1 MDPTGDIEVGGS
13 SRPQPT
19 QFRISE
25 LYDTLYDGPTVKMIR
40 ECKFCTTPFW
50 YYVNNVKGIEMLM
63 IILLMMCGP
72 VGAHML
78 FEIVFP
84 YRPGSP
90 FVFTLNGGVI
100 IWTVCYI
107 LGACTAGFLVFGEAM
122 EILRY
127 ADAAFWLYYYRKKE
141 AKEKQNGTM
150 GKVGSSEVEVTS
162 KSSAAPSAKPIVE
175 EDEPPRRRRGA
186 LIRCLFKFRTNNVMQ
201 DGEFLPL
208 TPCQWF
214 MRATWLERICH
225 IAFSLRWLLA
235 AAILATA
242 FTYNYTTFFM
252 TVESN
257 FLLSDNYFCMLQFMN
272 GMSHIT
278 MIYMGWK
285 IALVLLDLWR
295 KSRGSNLRKD
305 FLRVFFPLPD
315 GLRYIPDPKFA
326 FVMDGCPCSYV
337 APEALALPPEYEQTT
352 HFHSYYAHIFKTIFC
367 FTTLII
373 VSIFAIHSFA
383 AGIMYIITAT
393 VKNKETLLKIM
404 DKEGGLLNDILA
416 QRVRS
421 L

>member
-78 FEIVFP
+78 FEAVFP
-84 YRPGSP
+84 YRPGNP
-90 FVFTLNGGVI
+90 FVYTLISGAP
-100 IWTVCYI
+100 IWAMCYI

-127 ADAAFWLYYYRKKE
+127 ADAAFWLYYYRKIE
-141 AKEKQNGTM
+141 AKEKQNDAM
-150 GKVGSSEVEVTS
+150 ANLESSEVEVTNES
-162 KSSAAPSAKPIVE
+162 SSAPIADASAEKEPI
-175 EDEPPRRRRGA
+175 PFRMQGA

-225 IAFSLRWLLA
+225 ILIPLRWIMAAVMLA
-235 AAILATA
+235 FF
-242 FTYNYTTFFM
+242 FTYNYTMFFM
-252 TVESN
+252 TMEKN
-257 FLLSDNYFCMLQFMN
+257 FLLSDIYFCMLQFMN
-272 GMSHIT
+272 GMSHVA
-278 MIYMGWK
+278 MVYMGWK

-352 HFHSYYAHIFKTIFC
+352 HFHGYYAHIFKTIFC

-373 VSIFAIHSFA
+373 VSICAMHSFA
-383 AGIMYIITAT
+383 AGIMYIISTS
-393 VKNKETLLKIM
+393 VKQQETLLRIIERQGI
-404 DKEGGLLNDILA
+404 DVNALVGLKL
-416 QRVRS
+416 RS